1 MTKEDYEYFKN
12 FKYWIDDN
20 DCIDDDVKVR
30 DHCYI
35 TGKYRDSA
43 HRDCNIKLKL
53 NHKIFIVIYNLK
65 NYDSR
70 HIMQELG
77 KFNLKINFKPNGL
90 EKYTTSTIE
99 KCF

>member
-1 MTKEDYEYFKN
+1 MTKKDYEDFKN
-12 FKYWIDDN
+12 FKCWICDN

-30 DHCYI
+30 DRCYI

-65 NYDSR
+65 NYDSH

-90 EKYTTSTIE
+90 EKDTSSTIE